1 MATITRENIGILHD
15 KINVKLVKA
24 DFMPSFENKLKGFA
38 KNANVPGFRKGM
50 VPSGMLKKMHG
61 PSIFNEEVVKAAGKQ
76 LDNYMR
82 AERLSIFAQPM
93 ILPNEKN
100 AQLDMNNPEDI
111 DFSFEVGIKPE
122 FEIDAIRN
130 KTPLVRYKIK
140 VTDKMMDDEL
150 ERIKRRFGKVDPQ
163 TEVTEKEDIIY
174 AAYEPCDATGAV
186 AEGAE
191 KIEDTVVQDKLPAKL
206 KEMVMGKKPDD
217 TIVFRP
223 ADVCTEEELQ
233 AFLKDPLKAGPEAA
247 EQHYRLTI
255 TKIGHLIPQEMGQ
268 ELYEQVFP
276 NGETK
281 DETDFRD
288 KIKAELGKEFD
299 RITSERLQNEMFELL
314 VHTTNIHLPVTFLK
328 RWMMEGGVT
337 RKSPQDVEK
346 EFGGF
351 EHQLRWQLI
360 SDKLMA
366 ENHISVAKEEVEK
379 DVKSRVLAYFGLGPD
394 DEDEAPWMDNYM
406 AQIAKDGKTM
416 DETYRRLLFGKLF
429 TYLETQFP
437 IDEKEIG
444 EEEFF
449 KLGEAHGAHHHHH

>member
-276 NGETK
+276 NGET
-281 DETDFRD
+281 
-288 KIKAELGKEFD
+288 
-299 RITSERLQNEMFELL
+299 
-314 VHTTNIHLPVTFLK
+314 
-328 RWMMEGGVT
+328 
-337 RKSPQDVEK
+337 
-346 EFGGF
+346 
-351 EHQLRWQLI
+351 
-360 SDKLMA
+360 
-366 ENHISVAKEEVEK
+366 
-379 DVKSRVLAYFGLGPD
+379 
-394 DEDEAPWMDNYM
+394 
-406 AQIAKDGKTM
+406 
-416 DETYRRLLFGKLF
+416 
-429 TYLETQFP
+429 
-437 IDEKEIG
+437 
-444 EEEFF
+444 
-449 KLGEAHGAHHHHH
+449 